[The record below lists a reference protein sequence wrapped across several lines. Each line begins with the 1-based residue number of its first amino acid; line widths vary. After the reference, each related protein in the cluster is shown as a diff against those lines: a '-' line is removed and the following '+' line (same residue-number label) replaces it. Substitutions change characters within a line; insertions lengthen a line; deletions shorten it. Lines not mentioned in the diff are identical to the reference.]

1 MSLIDQLNEELLK
14 VVKLVFKDLG
24 KEFSDQ
30 DNDLISF
37 DISDTHEHGDFSTSC
52 ALKLSK
58 KLNKKPAEI
67 AELISAKLSI
77 SCIEKSE
84 ILGPGFLN
92 IFLNMETKA
101 NRLK

>member
-52 ALKLSK
+52 ALKPSKLENSFSSLSK
-58 KLNKKPAEI
+58 VI
-67 AELISAKLSI
+67 AKAIT
-77 SCIEKSE
+77 KSE
-84 ILGPGFLN
+84 IPIVIIKVDPILSGNLVFL
-92 IFLNMETKA
+92 
-101 NRLK
+101 